1 MREMKDSG
9 IEWIGC
15 IPKDWGINTIFQ
27 LCTQVKNKNLGLQEK
42 NLLSLSYGKIKR
54 KNIDTVEGLLP
65 ESFDGYNIIDKDDIV
80 LRLTD
85 LQNDHTS
92 LRVGISEER
101 GIITSAYLTLR
112 NRGDFVPKYLYY
124 YLYSFDISKGFYGM
138 GAGVRQGLN
147 WDGVKWLQVLAP
159 LKDEQGRIAT
169 FLDIKCAKI
178 DAVLEKA
185 RASIDEY
192 KKLKQ
197 AVITQAVTK
206 GIRGDRPM
214 KDSGS
219 IWFGNIPVNWDMKKI
234 KYLFYIKKDIA
245 GQEGYTV
252 LSITQKGIVPK
263 DLSKNEGQLAENYS
277 HYQLVNPGDYAM
289 NHMDL
294 LTGWVDISKYTGVT
308 SPDYRVFVLDDLESN
323 NRSFYLYLM
332 QMCYSNRIFY
342 GLGQGVSGM
351 GRWRLQ
357 ADKFLNFSIVVPSKD
372 EQQEIA
378 DYLDAKC
385 AEIDNLISK
394 KEQYISEIENYKK
407 SLIYEYVTG
416 KKECP
421 AMVQNEDVS
430 NAYPYFPAPVHASS
444 ARFAQAV
451 LMSKILEESSKGM
464 GRVKLEKTLFT
475 IENHIGFD
483 FDTEYFREAAGPL
496 DASIYEC
503 EKIITR
509 RNKWF
514 SMKTSSYGVSY
525 APTNDVDKYKK
536 YYAKYFSEYNSEI
549 ERIIDVFRNYTTEQA
564 EIIATLFAAWNDAII
579 DKKQFTDDDI
589 VDDVLNNWH
598 ESKRRFPRQV
608 WLRAMN
614 EIRKNHIIPKGYG
627 KHTVMKEMQ

>member
-1 MREMKDSG
+1 MRKMKDSEIEWIGAIPAAWGVHRIASHFQEVKEKNTANEYSNALQFKMGRIIAKPQKWDEEELNEIYAAYTVVHPNTIMINGLNLEFDFVTQRVAQVECDGIITSAYIALSPRDDINAKYICYLLKSYDACRAFHSMGRGLRKILSFSELKNKPIIVPPLTEQGRIAAFLDAECAEIDAVLEKTRASIDEYKQLKHSVITQAVTKGIRGDKPMKDSG
-9 IEWIGC
+9 IEWIGE
-15 IPKDWGINTIFQ
+15 IPKSWGINTIFQ
-27 LCTQVKNKNLGLQEK
+27 LCTQVKNKNVGLIEN

-54 KNIDTVEGLLP
+54 KNIDAVEGLLP
-65 ESFDGYNIIDKDDIV
+65 ESFDGYNIIEKDDIV

-101 GIITSAYLTLR
+101 GIITSAYLTIR
-112 NRGDFVPKYLYY
+112 NRSNFVPKYLYY
-124 YLYSFDISKGFYGM
+124 YLHSFDISKGFYGM
-138 GAGVRQGLN
+138 GAGVRQSLN
-147 WDGVKWLQVLAP
+147 WDGLKWL
-159 LKDEQGRIAT
+159 K
-169 FLDIKCAKI
+169 
-178 DAVLEKA
+178 
-185 RASIDEY
+185 
-192 KKLKQ
+192 
-197 AVITQAVTK
+197 VITPSREEQEQ
-206 GIRGDRPM
+206 
-214 KDSGS
+214 
-219 IWFGNIPVNWDMKKI
+219 
-234 KYLFYIKKDIA
+234 IA
-245 GQEGYTV
+245 E
-252 LSITQKGIVPK
+252 
-263 DLSKNEGQLAENYS
+263 
-277 HYQLVNPGDYAM
+277 
-289 NHMDL
+289 
-294 LTGWVDISKYTGVT
+294 
-308 SPDYRVFVLDDLESN
+308 
-323 NRSFYLYLM
+323 
-332 QMCYSNRIFY
+332 
-342 GLGQGVSGM
+342 
-351 GRWRLQ
+351 
-357 ADKFLNFSIVVPSKD
+357 FLNT
-372 EQQEIA
+372 
-378 DYLDAKC
+378 KC
-385 AEIDNLISK
+385 TEIDNLISK
-394 KEQYISEIENYKK
+394 KEQYITEIENYKK

-475 IENHIGFD
+475 IENHIGFN
-483 FDTEYFREAAGPL
+483 FDTEYLREAAGPL